1 MPKPTPA
8 DALIVLAVA
17 TLYGFLGMSHD
28 RPYAPLVIVAV
39 YTLMVAW
46 ERWRGRR

>member
-1 MPKPTPA
+1 MPRPTPA

-17 TLYGFLGMSHD
+17 ALYGFLGVSQE
-28 RPYAPLVIVAV
+28 RPYVPLVLMAV
-39 YTLMVAW
+39 YALMVAW